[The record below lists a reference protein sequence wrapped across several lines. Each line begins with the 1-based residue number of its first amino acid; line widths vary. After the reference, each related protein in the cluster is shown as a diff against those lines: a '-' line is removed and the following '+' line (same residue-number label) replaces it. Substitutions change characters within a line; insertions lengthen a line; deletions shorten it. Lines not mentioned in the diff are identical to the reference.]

1 MSTDAHDDDRGAA
14 EVVPLPG
21 PGQLEEPPVLDAE
34 VVEDDP
40 GNARDQVVHVPVRPG
55 PTRPAWQAGAP
66 VQHPVIAPW
75 LADRGQ
81 RGQAARWAATFAR
94 HWALFHLVRLPIYV
108 LKLIGYS
115 PAGAMRVVRGVARWV
130 SDAQG
135 APLRAAAVRGELFS
149 EYDKLQSRRDLRF
162 KVRAAVL
169 VATVAALWIAYAAL
183 GDRVPGWAPPLVLVL
198 LVVALGRYGR
208 PIDRP
213 IAMTAVVIPRVQP
226 LTGPVVV
233 QALTSLGIAGI
244 NQAAAKNPTG
254 KGWFVAPGIGRD
266 GPGWR
271 VDLELPYGVTAT
283 DIIDKRDASPPGCA
297 AHSGVCGPNRRRS
310 IPGGSCCGAGIR
322 TCPRRNNLPGP
333 WHGPGRLTCSCPN
346 RLAPISVA
354 GGCRC
359 G

>member
-233 QALTSLGIAGI
+233 QALTSLGISGI

-254 KGWFVAPGIGRD
+254 RGWFTSDIKRD
-266 GPGWR
+266 KGGWR
-271 VDLELPYGVTAT
+271 AGVELPHG
-283 DIIDKRDASPPGCA
+283 SPSP
-297 AHSGVCGPNRRRS
+297 
-310 IPGGSCCGAGIR
+310 
-322 TCPRRNNLPGP
+322 T
-333 WHGPGRLTCSCPN
+333 
-346 RLAPISVA
+346 
-354 GGCRC
+354 
-359 G
+359 